1 MSWVF
6 KDLYEVNE
14 FGYLVMFT
22 INDVACRF
30 FSVIYL
36 AILAFILCKLISYDN
51 RNRDYFENVSRYK
64 FVNALSIVIL
74 CLALQICSYALI
86 PSNDFI
92 FTQMLGWEL

>member
-6 KDLYEVNE
+6 KDLYEANE
-14 FGYLVMFT
+14 IGYLIMFA
-22 INDVACRF
+22 INDAAYRF

-36 AILAFILCKLISYDN
+36 AILALMLYKIISYDN
-51 RNRDYFENVSRYK
+51 RNLDYFENVSRYK